1 MTNLNSEVLGYIN
14 SVLGD
19 IPSDWEVKKL
29 KDISQ
34 RVQRKN
40 DGKHHDVLTISSL
53 EGFLNQTERF
63 SKVIAGKNIAKYIL
77 LKKGEFAYNKGNSKT
92 YPFGCIFRLEDY
104 ESALVPNVYYCFKII
119 NGVTEFY
126 KHYFI
131 AGKLNRQL
139 ARLINTGVRNDGL
152 LNLNVDD
159 FFETYVVAPP
169 LAEQKKIATILSV
182 WDKAIELKEK
192 LIEQKTEHKKGLM
205 QKLLTGEIRLPG
217 FKGEL
222 KKLKLLD
229 FCTTFSGGTP
239 SRQKR
244 EYYENGTI
252 PWIKSGELNAK
263 KIIHTEEFI
272 TEDGLENSSA
282 KMVYPETILL
292 ALYGATAGV
301 VAMSKIKAAINQA
314 ILAIIPNENCNNKF
328 LFYYLEY
335 YMDQVVKKYT
345 QGGQPNLNAKTIKNL
360 VVNLPSIEEQY
371 KIADIL
377 SLMDTNIQLL
387 EKELNNLKMQ
397 KKGLM
402 QLLLTGKVR
411 VKV

>member
-1 MTNLNSEVLGYIN
+1 MNQVAKDEESKNLNYKKTSIGLLPKDWDVLKAGEIFSNHTDKNHEGDLEVLSATQDRGIIPRSQLDIDIKYEKSSLKNYKKVEPGDFVISLRSFQGGIEYSEYEGIVSPAYTVLKNKVEIDDGFYKYLFKKEDFISRLN
-14 SVLGD
+14 SVIYG
-19 IPSDWEVKKL
+19 I
-29 KDISQ
+29 
-34 RVQRKN
+34 R
-40 DGKHHDVLTISSL
+40 DGKQISYTD
-53 EGFLNQTERF
+53 F
-63 SKVIAGKNIAKYIL
+63 KN
-77 LKKGEFAYNKGNSKT
+77 LKIQ
-92 YPFGCIFRLEDY
+92 YPPI
-104 ESALVPNVYYCFKII
+104 K
-119 NGVTEFY
+119 
-126 KHYFI
+126 
-131 AGKLNRQL
+131 
-139 ARLINTGVRNDGL
+139 
-152 LNLNVDD
+152 
-159 FFETYVVAPP
+159 
-169 LAEQKKIATILSV
+169 EQNKIAVILST
-182 WDKAIELKEK
+182 WDMGIELKEK
-192 LIEQKTEHKKGLM
+192 LIEQKKEQKKGLM